1 MKINRIQ
8 QEYVRMH
15 AIAHSQEIKH
25 QQKLADDHH
34 RNLKNYQVQE
44 AERILRNRRLGH
56 NGQNVDVYA

>member
-1 MKINRIQ
+1 
-8 QEYVRMH
+8 MH